1 MKTKSFY
8 MLLLT
13 PILLFANLDIEK
25 VNEALSSI
33 KSDKKLSYFSN
44 DKKFITKLKIKKTA
58 SIKNADII
66 LFPKDE
72 NSKKIVIVDSY
83 SKLKKNKK
91 SIGAIYVKKGR
102 TQIMFIDERLK
113 KNGLKIDNEKYQIT
127 ECHLNP
133 ICFLNLK
140 K

>member
-1 MKTKSFY
+1 MKTKYLY

-13 PILLFANLDIEK
+13 PLFLFADLDIEK
-25 VNEALSSI
+25 VNEALVSI

-44 DKKFITKLKIKKTA
+44 DKKFLTKLKIPKTT

-66 LFPKDE
+66 LFPKE
-72 NSKKIVIVDSY
+72 KNSKKIVIVNSY
-83 SKLKKNKK
+83 SELKKNKK
-91 SIGAIYVKKGR
+91 SIGAIYIKKGR
-102 TQIMFIDERLK
+102 TQIMFVDERLK
-113 KNGLKIDNEKYQIT
+113 KNGLKIVNKKYEIN

-140 K
+140 